1 MLGVYFS
8 ATGGATGGGA
18 PTLMFFVFLF
28 GLYKIWKSKP
38 NKTKGADFPFH
49 SSLREDSDDEDDTD
63 PEIEKK
69 IMSIGFVQK
78 AKIAQK
84 VIKEFPSNEYDQL
97 EPMLTTESK
106 KKEALKELNQKLA
119 YEYEEALLFV
129 FGQSDPVPSKND
141 YQGILNEIMQ
151 LGFEAILERYGF

>member
-1 MLGVYFS
+1 MLGVYFG
-8 ATGGATGGGA
+8 AVDGKTTGATPA
-18 PTLMFFVFLF
+18 LMFFAFLF

>member
-1 MLGVYFS
+1 MLAVYFGAVDGKTTS
-8 ATGGATGGGA
+8 AT
-18 PTLMFFVFLF
+18 PTLMFFAFLF
-28 GLYKIWKSKP
+28 GLYKIWRSKP
-38 NKTKGADFPFH
+38 NKTEGTDFPFH

-84 VIKEFPSNEYDQL
+84 VIKEFPANEYDQL